1 MTSEQPDELA
11 RVLGTTSVDEPLL
24 SHLGGSRVWFSG
36 HDDCYVLLETRD
48 PALPGAVLAR
58 LLTLPAGA
66 ALAGLAG
73 LAEIPAPAGCAALA
87 EEPLARVPDPA
98 RCRAVAAALTGRQ
111 HRSAA
116 GRGGREPDLRPGAG
130 GVR

>member
-1 MTSEQPDELA
+1 MTSEQLDELA
-11 RVLGTTSVDEPLL
+11 LVLGTTGVDEPLL

-36 HDDCYVLLETRD
+36 HDDSYVLLETRD

-66 ALAGLAG
+66 ALAGLA
-73 LAEIPAPAGCAALA
+73 EIPAPAGCAALA

-98 RCRAVAAALTGRQ
+98 ECRAVAAALTGRQ